1 MKGAIIA
8 ILEVAAVV
16 VPLVIAAFFL
26 LRKKETY
33 DEKYGASYFKSWGI
47 SRRKYRAFNRILGVL
62 FLLLAAFIVYKLYI
76 EEPTSDY
83 DESRQW
89 WNELN
94 STAGAMM
101 LGSAIAIPT
110 RMSSKRFPGKA
121 LALLGGKAVIERVY
135 GQCKK
140 SELAEKIVILTDSL
154 EIQEFSE
161 NMGAQVIMTS
171 ETCNSGTERIIEAFG
186 EINADFVV
194 NVQGDEPFIDPK
206 LIDAII
212 QAHQDGHSDLVTAGR
227 KIESAQAL
235 INPNVVKILRD
246 DSGDAIYFSR
256 SPLPYM
262 RGEPN
267 PEKWLEKFAY
277 WQHIGIY
284 GYSAK
289 ALARYSSLPES
300 PLEKCEMLEQLRYI
314 AAGYKFEVIETE
326 YASIGIDTPEDL
338 AEAEEFLKRA

>member
-47 SRRKYRAFNRILGVL
+47 SRGKYRAFNRILGVL

-121 LALLGGKAVIERVY
+121 LALLGGKAVRSASLRLLA
-135 GQCKK
+135 K
-140 SELAEKIVILTDSL
+140 STQTLL
-154 EIQEFSE
+154 
-161 NMGAQVIMTS
+161 
-171 ETCNSGTERIIEAFG
+171 
-186 EINADFVV
+186 
-194 NVQGDEPFIDPK
+194 
-206 LIDAII
+206 
-212 QAHQDGHSDLVTAGR
+212 
-227 KIESAQAL
+227 
-235 INPNVVKILRD
+235 
-246 DSGDAIYFSR
+246 
-256 SPLPYM
+256 
-262 RGEPN
+262 
-267 PEKWLEKFAY
+267 
-277 WQHIGIY
+277 
-284 GYSAK
+284 
-289 ALARYSSLPES
+289 
-300 PLEKCEMLEQLRYI
+300 
-314 AAGYKFEVIETE
+314 
-326 YASIGIDTPEDL
+326 
-338 AEAEEFLKRA
+338 